1 MFYQFPASAATIIS
15 PAPPPTPPTIHSQ
28 QSGTRVHNK
37 YQICHTH
44 NPCKTVETFSL
55 FSKTLI
61 HICVQNKSP
70 QECVD
75 LRGGNNEQ
83 LHLFNIGQWLEL

>member
-15 PAPPPTPPTIHSQ
+15 PAPPPTIHSQ

-83 LHLFNIGQWLEL
+83 LHLFKIGQWLEL